1 VRDPEPAYEARLD
14 AGLLEGRVDL
24 RPAPVHHHGVHTDVL
39 HEGHILREGIL
50 QLLVLHRVAAVLD
63 DQQLAREAADV
74 GQGLEQNVGLLDRTH
89 GGLMPRAAQGYNPR
103 SEWRLDERWSLR
115 CRQAGDVPDLRP
127 QAGLQENR
135 GRWRPVE
142 RAIGRRGGA
151 EIVGEVRKP
160 RDVTRQFERVP
171 LVDALV
177 RLLGEQN
184 FTLRYGSEGRLRT
197 ISLLGEPLA
206 AQTTPADAS
215 TPDKPA
221 SG

>member
-103 SEWRLDERWSLR
+103 SEWRLDERWRLFPSTTF
-115 CRQAGDVPDLRP
+115 PT
-127 QAGLQENR
+127 
-135 GRWRPVE
+135 
-142 RAIGRRGGA
+142 
-151 EIVGEVRKP
+151 P
-160 RDVTRQFERVP
+160 R
-171 LVDALV
+171 L
-177 RLLGEQN
+177 
-184 FTLRYGSEGRLRT
+184 EGRPALAPRPGVPGCHRPGAPRP
-197 ISLLGEPLA
+197 IQRLPERPLGREF
-206 AQTTPADAS
+206 
-215 TPDKPA
+215 
-221 SG
+221 